1 MSDQVVPR
9 LVHRTDTEVPDLPG
23 NVTGGKGRN
32 VGTDI
37 TGSSNDAKVAES
49 TPLDRVSSFADDI
62 RPGHRHALGSSAPCR
77 TAVAVRMV
85 GAGGSGGTA
94 TEAVLEYADLYNGI
108 YRSHTVGVG
117 NSRLNRREFISIRD
131 VACAIAG
138 SQRDEQGE
146 VYAIRRP
153 FHDKAELVVGIIT
166 EGQVDSRPDSQNRS
180 QVGWSGR
187 CVRCSNQNR
196 VRVQGWPDGIHGIHT
211 VNIIPVGYAG

>member
-1 MSDQVVPR
+1 MLPVVKVVTLAPTLAVPAMTLKLLKALHWIVYPVSPTIFVQV
-9 LVHRTDTEVPDLPG
+9 T
-23 NVTGGKGRN
+23 VTR
-32 VGTDI
+32 
-37 TGSSNDAKVAES
+37 S
-49 TPLDRVSSFADDI
+49 
-62 RPGHRHALGSSAPCR
+62 ALAPCR
-77 TAVAVRMV
+77 T
-85 GAGGSGGTA
+85 GSSSKDGWCWREWRYGYRGCIG
-94 TEAVLEYADLYNGI
+94 VCRLYDGI
-108 YRSHTVGVG
+108 YRCHPVGVG
-117 NSRLNRREFISIRD
+117 NSRLNRREFIPIRD

-187 CVRCSNQNR
+187 CIRCSNQNR